1 MEFDEFVGGAI
12 GLLLIVIFI
21 GMAVFLVVCAF
32 GVPWRMECNTYTEL
46 YGDTLEFNYTY
57 WTGCLV
63 KAPNGKWVDVNEF
76 MQYYGDLHTLQIGDV
91 GE

>member
-1 MEFDEFVGGAI
+1 MDSEGILIE
-12 GLLLIVIFI
+12 LLTILMVLLFIVI
-21 GMAVFLVVCAF
+21 AVALLAWAF
-32 GVPWRMECNTYTEL
+32 SVPGRMECKTYAAL

-63 KAPNGKWVDVNEF
+63 KAPNGKWVDVDEF